1 MKASQSASEPKD
13 VPNNHTTESTPSN
26 EVTPTDEVV
35 SASAPSETAGAEES
49 DARTG
54 TDGTSATGSSRNDE
68 THDLL
73 VGALEPIEPLHDES
87 HGGLDKIVFGVT
99 ALISVGFV
107 AWGIASPS
115 TLSTSSSDALTW
127 VMDMA
132 GWAFILFS
140 TCFVLFA
147 LWLAASRYGNIP
159 LGHDHEKP
167 EFKTTSW
174 IAMMFSAGMGIGLMF
189 FGVAE
194 PLTHYVA
201 PPPRTHVGAETPE
214 SLQVAMATTMF
225 HWSMHP
231 WAIYAVVG
239 IAIAYGTFRKGRS
252 QLISATFVPLIGRRH
267 AEGGVGR
274 VIDMLAIFATLFGS
288 AASLGLGALQIA
300 AGLEHNG
307 WVNKVSGTA
316 LVAIITVLTICFIF
330 SAVSGVE
337 KGIQW
342 LSNFNMVLALALA
355 VFLFVVGPTVFILN
369 LLPTGLGDYL
379 DQLPGMAS
387 RSQASGLEPMHKWLA
402 SWTVFYWAWWISWT
416 PFVGMFI
423 ARISRGR
430 TIRQFV
436 TGVLLVPTVVS
447 LIWFAVFGGTAID
460 VQRTSHDLVQKVK
473 GVATVDSNAA
483 LFDVLAHYPIASIT
497 TVIVMVLVA
506 VFFVS
511 GADAASIVMGTLS
524 EKGRLEPSRGTVIFW
539 GAATGAVAAVMLLV
553 GMENGDAS
561 AALTSL
567 QNITI
572 VSALPFVVVMVLMC
586 VALTKEL
593 SQDPMMRRAELGQ
606 QLVEQAVIKGVATH
620 GHDDL
625 SIVAWPS
632 DKVADVVSVVGDS
645 SDQTGSQAATQSRVA
660 RRQHTTS
667 TRSPLAKLGRR
678 RSSQQ

>member
-1 MKASQSASEPKD
+1 MKPPHDDPEPSSGPSTSPASKGSPVHDSPAPKGHK
-13 VPNNHTTESTPSN
+13 P
-26 EVTPTDEVV
+26 
-35 SASAPSETAGAEES
+35 
-49 DARTG
+49 
-54 TDGTSATGSSRNDE
+54 DGRV
-68 THDLL
+68 HDLL
-73 VGALEPIEPLHDES
+73 VGAVEPITQHSEPQRP
-87 HGGLDKIVFGVT
+87 GLDKVVFGIT
-99 ALISVGFV
+99 AAISLGFV
-107 AWGIASPS
+107 AWGILSPT
-115 TLSTSSSDALTW
+115 TLSTSSAGALSW
-127 VMDMA
+127 VMDAA

-140 TCFVLFA
+140 SGFVLFA
-147 LWLAASRYGNIP
+147 LWLAVSRYGNIP

-167 EFKTTSW
+167 EFSTTSW

-201 PPPRTHVGAETPE
+201 PPPRTGVNPETPE

-225 HWSMHP
+225 HWSLHP

-239 IAIAYGTFRKGRS
+239 IAIAYGTFRKGRR
-252 QLISATFVPLIGRRH
+252 QLISATFIPLIGRRH
-267 AEGGVGR
+267 AEGTAGKI
-274 VIDMLAIFATLFGS
+274 IDMLAIFATLFGS

-316 LVAIITVLTICFIF
+316 LVLIITILTICFIF

-355 VFLFVVGPTVFILN
+355 LFLFVVGPTVFILN
-369 LLPTGLGDYL
+369 LLPTALGDYL

-387 RSQASGLEPMHKWLA
+387 RSQASGLEPMAKWLA

-447 LIWFAVFGGTAID
+447 LVWFAIFGGTAID
-460 VQRTSHDLVQKVK
+460 VQRTTHDLVQKVK
-473 GVATVDSNAA
+473 GVASVDSNAA
-483 LFDVLAHYPIASIT
+483 LFDVLAHYPLASIT

-553 GMENGDAS
+553 GLENGDAS

-572 VSALPFVVVMVLMC
+572 VSALPFVIVMVLMC
-586 VALTKEL
+586 VALTREL
-593 SQDPMMRRAELGQ
+593 AADPMVRRAALGQ
-606 QLVEQAVIKGVATH
+606 AMVEKAVISGVSNH

-625 SIVAWPS
+625 SLMAWP
-632 DKVADVVSVVGDS
+632 DDEVTGIQDRVSGDRA
-645 SDQTGSQAATQSRVA
+645 QQEAATVTQASTAGASSSAGVGGSG
-660 RRQHTTS
+660 S
-667 TRSPLAKLGRR
+667 TRAEGSVRD
-678 RSSQQ
+678 S